1 MTLERPSNPVRPD
14 LAQGSDLANGPDLVN
29 AFRHVPVMLT
39 EVIEWFGPVPAGWVV
54 DATLGGAGHASA
66 ILTAYPHLSV
76 IGLDQ
81 DPLAI
86 QTATRRL
93 EPFGARARI
102 VATRFDRMKQAV
114 NESLC
119 APIVGVLMDL
129 GVSSAQFDIVERG
142 FSYRHEAPLD
152 MRMDT
157 TQGETAADLL
167 AHWSEYEIADVL
179 RNYGDE
185 RFAGRIARS
194 IVSARTAGRPVTTTT
209 ELVTI
214 VTAAIPAATRRTG
227 GHPAKRSFQALR
239 IAVNQELDVL
249 APALQA
255 AIELLAPRGRLIV
268 LSYHSGEDRIVKENL
283 RLAETGGCN
292 CPAGLPCTCGALP
305 RGRSLKRSVTRPSEA
320 EVSSNPRASSALA
333 RVFEKSSSQQ
343 EFVS

>member
-1 MTLERPSNPVRPD
+1 MTLDRPVPKMTDP
-14 LAQGSDLANGPDLVN
+14 
-29 AFRHVPVMLT
+29 FFHHVPVMLT
-39 EVIEWFGPVPAGWVV
+39 EVIDWFGPIPAGWVI
-54 DATLGGAGHASA
+54 DATLGGAGHAMA
-66 ILTAYPHLSV
+66 ILSAYPHLN
-76 IGLDQ
+76 ILGLDQ

-86 QTATRRL
+86 ETATQRL
-93 EPFGARARI
+93 RSFGDRAR
-102 VATRFDRMKQAV
+102 VVSTRFDRMKQAV
-114 NESLC
+114 LETGLAGQKIC

-129 GVSSAQFDIVERG
+129 GVSSAQFDIIERG
-142 FSYRHEAPLD
+142 FSYRNEAPLD

-157 TQGETAADLL
+157 TQGQTAAELL
-167 AHWSEYEIADVL
+167 ATWSEYEIADVL
-179 RNYGDE
+179 RTYGDE
-185 RFAGRIARS
+185 RFAGRIARA
-194 IVSARTAGRPVTTTT
+194 IVSARTAGRPVMTTT

-320 EVSSNPRASSALA
+320 EVFVNPRASSALA
-333 RVFEKSSSQQ
+333 RVFEKAPSSQ
-343 EFVS
+343 ESVS